1 MNIMF
6 FLTPKSS
13 LTVLYDDMNFG
24 EGMEILT
31 ASTYTAM
38 PLLTREGRYL
48 GALSEGDFLRAIQ
61 AQKSIV
67 QLAGLSLRRLERGL
81 TSRPLRADAQLRDV
95 VEVVLNQN
103 FVPVIDD
110 REYFVG
116 IITRKRVLDYC
127 LSHLEEFGYHI

>member
-13 LTVLYDDMNFG
+13 LTLLYDDMTF
-24 EGMEILT
+24 EQGMEILT
-31 ASTYTAM
+31 NSTYTAM

-48 GALSEGDFLRAIQ
+48 GALTEGDFLRAIRDQ
-61 AQKSIV
+61 RSIV
-67 QLAGLSLRRLERGL
+67 QLAGLPLGKMARGVA
-81 TSRPLRADAQLRDV
+81 TRPLRADAQLRDV

-127 LSHLEEFGYHI
+127 LSHLAEFG